1 MNDAVATVEPVAAA
15 ASAAAEL
22 RERYDERRSI
32 EARIDDVGRGR
43 VEAAADA
50 YRHAI
55 RVLDRYEEDATGTGD
70 FGSYV
75 RFEGEFEAATDVD
88 DDVPASEAFAAANEA
103 VDKRRLSES
112 DFDAAREALEPA
124 GEYVSLLERRDEA
137 VDDFRRA
144 RHDAREARDR
154 LADHLTD
161 REAVAD
167 RDHVDL
173 DAPVETI
180 SEPVDAY
187 NEAVREAFESFLRN
201 ESTREVF
208 DLLETAERYPLVDID
223 QPPRDLR
230 EYAADHAAGE
240 EPLPTL
246 LEYADYSQSKLDHY
260 VDDPGALRTAVA
272 VHRTWIDRL
281 DGEPFTLA
289 WPPKPAE
296 ELRYRIKE
304 LTPLASRFA
313 DEETVALLRT
323 VRDRTREDDYETI
336 REAAVTRAE
345 LDETDREL
353 LASGDIH
360 DRVAAARDVLDLIE
374 TVLAE
379 TAE

>member
-1 MNDAVATVEPVAAA
+1 MNDAVANVEPVASA

-22 RERYDERRSI
+22 RERYDERHSI
-32 EARIDDVGRGR
+32 ESRIDEVGRDR

-50 YRHAI
+50 YRRAV

-75 RFEGEFEAATDVD
+75 RFEGEFEAATDVG
-88 DDVPASEAFAAANEA
+88 DDVPAGEAFAAANEA

-124 GEYVSLLERRDEA
+124 GEYVSLLEERDEA
-137 VDDFRRA
+137 VDEYRRA
-144 RHDAREARDR
+144 RHDASEARDR
-154 LADHLTD
+154 LADHLAD

-173 DAPVETI
+173 DAPVDRI
-180 SEPVDAY
+180 REPVERY
-187 NEAVREAFESFLRN
+187 NEAVREAFESFLKTER
-201 ESTREVF
+201 TREVF
-208 DLLETAERYPLVDID
+208 ALLETAERYPLVEID
-223 QPPRDLR
+223 QPPRDLQ
-230 EYAADHAAGE
+230 EYADDHAAGE

-289 WPPKPAE
+289 WPPTPAE

-304 LTPLASRFA
+304 LTPLVSRFA
-313 DEETVALLRT
+313 DEGTVALLRT
-323 VRDRTREDDYETI
+323 VRDRTREDDYERI

-345 LDETDREL
+345 LDEADREL
-353 LASGDIH
+353 LASGAIH
-360 DRVAAARDVLDLIE
+360 DRVATARDVLDLIE

-379 TAE
+379 TEE

>member
-1 MNDAVATVEPVAAA
+1 MRDAVADVEPVAAA
-15 ASAAAEL
+15 ATAAAEL
-22 RERYDERRSI
+22 RERYDERTAI
-32 EARIDDVGRGR
+32 EDRIAEIGRDR
-43 VEAAADA
+43 VETAADA
-50 YRHAI
+50 YRQAI

-75 RFEGEFEAATDVD
+75 RFEGEFESATDVA
-88 DDVPASEAFAAANEA
+88 DDVPASDAFAAANEA

-124 GEYVSLLERRDEA
+124 GEYVTLLERRDEA

-154 LADHLTD
+154 LADHLAD
-161 REAVAD
+161 REAVAE

-173 DAPVETI
+173 DAPVERVRDPI
-180 SEPVDAY
+180 EDY
-187 NEAVREAFESFLRN
+187 NEAVREAFESFLKT

-208 DLLETAERYPLVDID
+208 DLLETAERYPLVEID

-304 LTPLASRFA
+304 LTPLVSRFA

-336 REAAVTRAE
+336 RETAVTRAE
-345 LDETDREL
+345 LDETDRKL

-360 DRVAAARDVLDLIE
+360 DRVAAARDVLELIE
-374 TVLAE
+374 TVLEE
-379 TAE
+379 TEE

>member
-1 MNDAVATVEPVAAA
+1 MNDAVTNVEPVAAA
-15 ASAAAEL
+15 ATAAAEL

-32 EARIDDVGRGR
+32 ESRIDEVGRDR

-50 YRHAI
+50 YRRAV

-88 DDVPASEAFAAANEA
+88 DDVPAGEAFAAANEA

-124 GEYVSLLERRDEA
+124 GEYVSLLEERDEA
-137 VDDFRRA
+137 VDEYRRA
-144 RHDAREARDR
+144 RHDASEARDQ
-154 LADHLTD
+154 LADHLAD

-173 DAPVETI
+173 DAPVDRI
-180 SEPVDAY
+180 REPVERY
-187 NEAVREAFESFLRN
+187 NEAIQDDFEEFLKT

-208 DLLETAERYPLVDID
+208 ALLETADRYPLVEID

-289 WPPKPAE
+289 WPPAPAE

-323 VRDRTREDDYETI
+323 VRDRTREDDYERT

-345 LDETDREL
+345 LDEIDREM
-353 LASGDIH
+353 LASGEIH